1 MPALHQWVA
10 GFSTGDAISNEALRL
25 RTLFR
30 TWGFTSDI
38 FCEGRRILPA
48 LRHEARDVNEY
59 LPVAQP
65 DDIVLLH
72 LSVGSPLNELFARV
86 PVRKALLYHN
96 ITPPHYFRLVA
107 PYTAHWL
114 SVGLQQ
120 ARALAGVA
128 TVNLADSRFNARELE
143 AMGYPPV
150 SVFPLYLDLPPHAP
164 DRPHPACGHPRR
176 DLNILFVGRCAPNKK
191 IEDLVLAFAWFQRYV
206 EPRSKLIHIGSFVGM
221 ERYRALLLSMACD
234 LQLDGVE
241 FTGNVSQAQLDRRY
255 AEADLFLCLSD
266 HEGFCIPLLEAMRYD
281 IPVCALARAAIPETL
296 DGAGVLFQERDFAL
310 IAETLGRVARDPI
323 LRRAILTEQRAR
335 LERYRRRD
343 LGAELR
349 AHLAPLLPAP

>member
-10 GFSTGDAISNEALRL
+10 GFSSGDAISNEALLL

-30 TWGFTSDI
+30 SWGFTSDI

-59 LPVAQP
+59 VPLARP

-72 LSVGSPLNELFARV
+72 LSVGSPLNELFARL

-96 ITPPHYFRLVA
+96 ITPPSYFRLVS

-120 ARALAGVA
+120 AKALAGVA

-143 AMGYPPV
+143 DFGYPPV
-150 SVFPLYLDLPPHAP
+150 AVFPLFLNLPPAP
-164 DRPHPACGHPRR
+164 PPRPRPACENHKKG
-176 DLNILFVGRCAPNKK
+176 LSILFVGRCAPNKK
-191 IEDLVLAFAWFQRYV
+191 IDDLVLAFGWFQKYV
-206 EPRSKLIHIGSFVGM
+206 EPHSHLVHIGSFTGM
-221 ERYRALLLSMACD
+221 ERYRTLIQSMVCEM
-234 LQLDGVE
+234 QLDGVE
-241 FTGNVSQAQLDRRY
+241 FTGNVSQAQLNRRY

-266 HEGFCIPLLEAMRYD
+266 HEGFCIPLLEAMRND
-281 IPVCALARAAIPETL
+281 IPVLALARSAIPETL
-296 DGAGVLFQERDFAL
+296 DGAGVLFQDRDFAL
-310 IAETLGRVARDPI
+310 IAETMGRVARDPV
-323 LRRAILTEQRAR
+323 LRLAILEGQRAR
-335 LERYRRRD
+335 INRYLQRD
-343 LGAELR
+343 FGAELR
-349 AHLAPLLPAP
+349 AHLAPLL